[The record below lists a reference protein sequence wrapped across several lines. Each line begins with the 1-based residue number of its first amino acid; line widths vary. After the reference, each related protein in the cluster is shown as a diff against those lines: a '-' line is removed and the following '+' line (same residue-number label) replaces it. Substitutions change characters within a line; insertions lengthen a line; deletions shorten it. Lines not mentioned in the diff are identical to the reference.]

1 MPYNRPILTPDWMRV
16 TEAAAHLGCDS
27 RTVLAM
33 VSRGELKVRVMPFG
47 RIRRINRKDFDREM
61 SKLNSLGVSA

>member
-16 TEAAAHLGCDS
+16 TEAAAHLGCDP

-33 VSRGELKVRVMPFG
+33 INRGELKIRVMPFG
-47 RIRRINRKDFDREM
+47 RVRRLHRKDFDREM
-61 SKLNSLGVSA
+61 SKFNSLGVSA